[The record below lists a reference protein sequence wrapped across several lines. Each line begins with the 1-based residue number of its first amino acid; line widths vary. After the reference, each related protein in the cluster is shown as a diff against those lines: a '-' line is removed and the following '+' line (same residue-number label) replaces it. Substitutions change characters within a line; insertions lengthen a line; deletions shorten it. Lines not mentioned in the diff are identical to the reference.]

1 MVKLQAV
8 SGHLSK
14 EVQNHSPA
22 RTSLPVV
29 ADFIEE
35 VFMVL
40 ANRRKGLSAPQEPR
54 QRGRHKDR
62 HRGRLSLGNH
72 PVHTIFFF
80 FSLALAIAQPA
91 WAFTPFRIGTG
102 GSTGVYYPIGKQIAA
117 GLTAK
122 AREAPSALDNYI
134 GIAQNS
140 AGSIENVRAIIS
152 GEIEA
157 GMVQADIAALA
168 HEGLGDFA
176 DLAKTTK
183 IRAIAGLYSEK
194 FQLVVRKDAGINSI
208 SDLKGKKISVDELG
222 SGTRAIMDLVLGA
235 YGLAENDLLPLY
247 LKPAFTE
254 DKMKNGQ
261 LQGFAIMAGVPNIAV
276 SKLFDTGISLLPV
289 DPPVAAAISRKHK
302 YLAPGKIAAGSYEGI
317 PETPTLEV
325 YALLVVA
332 DTMPEALA
340 HAVTEALFSQE
351 TLNLLAEG
359 HPLGKTITLDTA
371 LQGLSIPLHPG
382 AERFYREQGLVQQ

>member
-1 MVKLQAV
+1 MV
-8 SGHLSK
+8 
-14 EVQNHSPA
+14 
-22 RTSLPVV
+22 R
-29 ADFIEE
+29 
-35 VFMVL
+35 
-40 ANRRKGLSAPQEPR
+40 ANRIKRLSSPQQLH
-54 QRGRHKDR
+54 QRGRREDR
-62 HRGRLSLGNH
+62 ICRQISLGSH
-72 PVHTIFFF
+72 PGHAIFFLLT
-80 FSLALAIAQPA
+80 LALAIAQPA

-117 GLTAK
+117 GLTAR
-122 AREAPSALDNYI
+122 ASEGPSALENYI

-140 AGSIENVRAIIS
+140 AGSIENVRAIIT

-168 HEGLGDFA
+168 HQGLGDFA
-176 DLAKTTK
+176 DLPKTAK

-194 FQLVVRKDAGINSI
+194 FQLVVRKDAGISSI

-222 SGTRAIMDLVLGA
+222 SGTRAIMNLVLGA
-235 YGLAENDLLPLY
+235 YGLTENDLLPLY

-261 LQGFAIMAGVPNIAV
+261 LQGFAIMAGVPNVAV

-289 DPPVAAAISRKHK
+289 DPPIAAAISRQHK
-302 YLAPGKIAAGSYEGI
+302 YLAPGKIAAGSYADI

-332 DTMPEALA
+332 DTMSEALA
-340 HAVTEALFSQE
+340 HAVTEALFSRE
-351 TLNLLAEG
+351 TLKLLAEG
-359 HPLGKTITLDTA
+359 HPLGKAITLDTA

-382 AERFYREQGLVQQ
+382 AERFYREQGLVRQ